1 MSDSSPSPPSLP
13 DLAQEEPTSFR
24 ERLWA
29 IVFEAETPGGK
40 LFDVALLYMI
50 GASVLVV
57 MAETVDWIA
66 IRWGA
71 ELEIAEWCFT
81 GLFTAEYLLRLWLS
95 RRPMRYATS
104 FFGVIDLLA
113 CLPTYLGYF
122 FASAQGFAVVRV
134 LRLLRVFRVLKM
146 VNHLK
151 GAHAL
156 LQGLRRARA
165 KVTVFFTAVLLL
177 CTIAGTLLYF
187 VEGGQPGT
195 RFTSI
200 PISIYY
206 AVVSVSTVGFGD
218 ITVSTNLGRFITA
231 VMILTGFAIIA
242 VPSGIVSAEMSQSE
256 VDESTDACPSC
267 GVHGHLLDA
276 VYCRRCGHHLSWKE
290 TAGPLL

>member
-1 MSDSSPSPPSLP
+1 MVENTPSPPSP
-13 DLAQEEPTSFR
+13 PGPAPEDPTSFR
-24 ERLWA
+24 ERLWM
-29 IVFEAETPGGK
+29 IVFEAETPSGK
-40 LFDVALLYMI
+40 FFDVALLYMI

-66 IRWGA
+66 VRWGQ

-81 GLFTAEYLLRLWLS
+81 ILFTIEYLLRLWLS
-95 RRPMRYATS
+95 RRPIRYATS
-104 FFGVIDLLA
+104 FFGIIDLLA
-113 CLPTYLGYF
+113 CLPTYFGYF

-187 VEGGQPGT
+187 VEGGQPNT

-206 AVVSVSTVGFGD
+206 AVVSVSTVGYGD
-218 ITVSTNLGRFITA
+218 ITVTTNLGRLITA
-231 VMILTGFAIIA
+231 LMILTGFAIIA
-242 VPSGIVSAEMSQSE
+242 IPSGIVSTEMSHSE

-267 GVHGHLLDA
+267 GIHGHLLDA
-276 VYCRRCGHHLSWKE
+276 VYCRSCGHHLSWKE
-290 TAGPLL
+290 